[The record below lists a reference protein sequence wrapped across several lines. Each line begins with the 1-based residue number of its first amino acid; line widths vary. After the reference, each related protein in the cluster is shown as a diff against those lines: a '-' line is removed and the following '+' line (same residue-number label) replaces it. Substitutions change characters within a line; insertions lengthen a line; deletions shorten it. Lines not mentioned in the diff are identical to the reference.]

1 MLIIPKNN
9 IANTSA
15 DYVYKCMN
23 LFKTTKIFPK
33 KVRRWMQIRPYG
45 LFIEAYKISF
55 SITIWMLDEEM
66 VMGII
71 GWKKEL

>member
-33 KVRRWMQIRPYG
+33 K
-45 LFIEAYKISF
+45 
-55 SITIWMLDEEM
+55 
-66 VMGII
+66 
-71 GWKKEL
+71 

>member
-15 DYVYKCMN
+15 DYVCKCMN
-23 LFKTTKIFPK
+23 LFKTAKIFPK
-33 KVRRWMQIRPYG
+33 KVRRWIQIRPYG

-55 SITIWMLDEEM
+55 SITI
-66 VMGII
+66 
-71 GWKKEL
+71 